1 MRTFIKSAFAA
12 VVLASSTLTA
22 SATVSGS
29 DPRPTVVRA
38 QTVSGSDPRPAAA
51 QPVGVLDV
59 ILSFFGISS
68 R

>member
-1 MRTFIKSAFAA
+1 MRTLIKLAFVAA
-12 VVLASSTLTA
+12 VLISSTLTA

-29 DPRPTVVRA
+29 DPRPAAVQA
-38 QTVSGSDPRPAAA
+38 QTVSGSDPRPAVT
-51 QPVGVLDV
+51 QPVGVLNV